1 MGALETQ
8 KRTFFRRLS
17 QNNLHILIILYIF
30 AQILQKE
37 YSLQKKGRYMKKFL
51 TLITL
56 LLALTTN
63 LPATDYTVEP
73 TTAIKSNTV
82 PIFLNGA
89 TTYGSLT
96 QQIFMPSEL
105 LDEDDNA
112 ANAGD
117 ITAITFYYAVKD
129 GQTSAPS
136 LTRDIEIYLMES
148 TTNTYTYDNTSAYGS
163 TYKAKFLF
171 DANKHAGTKVFDGE
185 ITTNAITL
193 EEGKQSLTIPIST
206 FSWDGTSNIVLTL
219 LDKSSSQIGSDV
231 STNLRFY
238 ITEAGAGRFVHIRWY
253 GSLTDDRSTCI
264 LDLDRYGETYSS
276 PTNTAEAQAN
286 THKYVPLTTFSISA
300 PVPAPTTPSASDIT
314 TSSATINWTA
324 ATGAESYE
332 VRYGTTSGSL
342 GEPVNVGN
350 VTSYAIDALTDET
363 TYYFQVRTK
372 VGTSYSAWTN
382 EASFTTLAEAA
393 HIHDGIT
400 FAKWNNAGAMPTSGN
415 YYLNADVTLTATA
428 TLTGDLNLCL
438 NGHNLF
444 TYAYGIV
451 VPDDITFTIY
461 DKEGSGVIRGAYA
474 GEVANKGLISVNG
487 SLVVREGTIE
497 NVYDEEGGYES
508 YAIYNNGT
516 LILSGAPVLSG
527 VTADIYFG
535 ANKVLTIQSG
545 KPLTNTTPY
554 RVSKVTTT
562 GVVTSGWA
570 NMGSAEPSDYFV
582 SANSTTGIA
591 LVDGEAKLLKNI
603 NLSEGADNTS
613 ALNTN
618 AGQVVN
624 VTPARA
630 AFSNAMYNTICLPFS
645 VSAAEVETIFGV
657 GTELKELV
665 DATMDNDQLLLAF
678 DDAASG
684 IEAGKPYLIK
694 PANADVTLPVFRG
707 VTVYKDLHPAEFTYA
722 DFIGVMSSTLLT
734 ADNHQTLFL
743 GANNE
748 LFWPNVDSNL
758 KGMRA
763 FFNLKNGATMANRAR
778 MVSPRDLPT
787 ALDAASTPNGQP
799 VKRLENG
806 QLIIL
811 RDGNKYNIL
820 GSTVK

>member
-30 AQILQKE
+30 APILQKE

-51 TLITL
+51 TLTTL
-56 LLALTTN
+56 LLAITFN
-63 LPATDYTVEP
+63 AIATDYTVEP
-73 TTAIKSNTV
+73 TPAVKSNTI
-82 PIFLNGA
+82 PIFRNSA
-89 TTYGSLT
+89 SIRGSIT
-96 QQIFMPSEL
+96 QQIYLPSEFIPTG
-105 LDEDDNA
+105 A
-112 ANAGD
+112 VAGD
-117 ITAITFYYAVKD
+117 IEAVTFYYAAKD
-129 GQTSAPS
+129 ANTVDEFSRS
-136 LTRDIEIYLMES
+136 IEIWLAETDVNSYSLDKVS
-148 TTNTYTYDNTSAYGS
+148 TTYNS
-163 TYKAKFLF
+163 KFLP
-171 DANKHAGTKVFDGE
+171 KGTKVFDGNLVTSGG
-185 ITTNAITL
+185 ITSSNGDQTLTL
-193 EEGKQSLTIPIST
+193 EFNVSS

-219 LDKSSSQIGSDV
+219 LDKST
-231 STNLRFY
+231 TNVGTNAYNYLKFY
-238 ITEAGAGRFVHIRWY
+238 ITATDHARFVHQQWTY
-253 GSLTDDRSTCI
+253 NAYSFTDDRNEWMSN
-264 LDLDRYGETYSS
+264 LHERYGYAYGSGVS
-276 PTNTAEAQAN
+276 DSIGYAN
-286 THKYVPLTTFSISA
+286 KRNFVPKATFSISA
-300 PVPAPTTPSASDIT
+300 PIPAPTSPAASDIT
-314 TSSATINWTA
+314 TSSATLNWTA
-324 ATGAESYE
+324 ATGAEAYE

-342 GEPVNVGN
+342 GEATNVGN

-372 VGTSYSAWTN
+372 IGNSYSAWTD

-444 TYAYGIV
+444 TYAYCIV
-451 VPDDITFTIY
+451 VPDDVTFSVY
-461 DKEGSGVIRGAYA
+461 DNEGSGAIRGAYA
-474 GEVANKGLISVNG
+474 GGAANKGLISVAG
-487 SLVVREGTIE
+487 TLIVREGTIE

-516 LILSGAPVLSG
+516 LILSGAPTLSG

-562 GVVTSGWA
+562 GAITSGWA

-618 AGQVVN
+618 DGQVVN

-630 AFSNAMYNTICLPFS
+630 AFSHAMYNTICLPFS
-645 VSAAEVETIFGV
+645 ISAAEVETIFGV

-820 GSTVK
+820 GSTFK

>member
-30 AQILQKE
+30 APILQKE

-51 TLITL
+51 TLTTF
-56 LLALTTN
+56 LLAITFN
-63 LPATDYTVEP
+63 AIATDYTIGENNNVQSATLP
-73 TTAIKSNTV
+73 FYTKSSTFAS
-82 PIFLNGA
+82 I
-89 TTYGSLT
+89 T
-96 QQIFMPSEL
+96 QQIYLASDL
-105 LDEDDNA
+105 TSQGA
-112 ANAGD
+112 SAGD
-117 ITAITFYYAVKD
+117 IKELKFWFGNNSSTVREV
-129 GQTSAPS
+129 
-136 LTRDIEIYLMES
+136 TRNLEIYLSLVSSDFTEFELQS
-148 TTNTYTYDNTSAYGS
+148 PK
-163 TYKAKFLF
+163 YKFVAP
-171 DANKHAGTKVFDGE
+171 GTKVYDNNYTIPATE
-185 ITTNAITL
+185 TNGDII
-193 EEGKQSLTIPIST
+193 QRTIPITS
-206 FSWDGTSNIVLTL
+206 FYWDGTSNIVLTVI
-219 LDKSSSQIGSDV
+219 DKTNKKFYSLAGDDYSDSQLKSYLVATSS
-231 STNLRFY
+231 
-238 ITEAGAGRFVHIRWY
+238 ARFVHQYWTQENSSEFSSY
-253 GSLTDDRSTCI
+253 KSNLAGQLGYQLKTTDDAER
-264 LDLDRYGETYSS
+264 
-276 PTNTAEAQAN
+276 TA
-286 THKYVPLTTFSISA
+286 HSYVNRITFSISA
-300 PVPAPTTPSASDIT
+300 PIPVPTSPAASDIT
-314 TSSATINWTA
+314 TSSATLNWTA
-324 ATGAESYE
+324 ATGAEAYE

-342 GEPVNVGN
+342 GEATNVGN

-372 VGTSYSAWTN
+372 VGTSYSAWTD

-487 SLVVREGTIE
+487 TLVVRKGTIE

-508 YAIYNNGT
+508 YAVYNNGT
-516 LILSGAPVLSG
+516 LILSGAPTLSG

-562 GVVTSGWA
+562 GAITSGWA

-618 AGQVVN
+618 DGQVVN

-630 AFSNAMYNTICLPFS
+630 AFSNAMYNTICLPFA

-722 DFIGVMSSTLLT
+722 DFIGVMSPTLLS
-734 ADNHQTLFL
+734 ADDHQTLFL